1 MVVGHICHS
10 TQIVKN
16 AHTLSLSLPSL
27 QKLHIVISEVPN
39 LPTYR
44 PVPTYVYVY
53 LPTYLTYLTYFMYI
67 CTYVHM
73 YLR

>member
-1 MVVGHICHS
+1 MFVIQPES
-10 TQIVKN
+10 SKT
-16 AHTLSLSLPSL
+16 HTLSLLSL
-27 QKLHIVISEVPN
+27 QKLHIVISEVPY

-53 LPTYLTYLTYFMYI
+53 LPTYLTYLTYCMYI